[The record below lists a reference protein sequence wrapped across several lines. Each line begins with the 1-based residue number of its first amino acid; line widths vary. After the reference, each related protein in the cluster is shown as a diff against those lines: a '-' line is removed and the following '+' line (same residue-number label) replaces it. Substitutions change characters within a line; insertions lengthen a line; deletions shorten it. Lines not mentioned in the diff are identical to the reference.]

1 MPEEKLEEA
10 TARDGIPYAAYVQRG
25 ILKLSGEN
33 FVDYHD
39 CMTFF
44 TDLVEKYQIYP
55 LKNGYDRY
63 SAQYLVQDMKQYGF
77 HMDDCYQGENM
88 TPVIREME
96 GMMKDGAFN
105 FGDNDLM
112 KIHLLNAALKINAET
127 SRVKL
132 TKLSATDRIDGTA
145 ALLDALAVRQKWYGE
160 IGDQLKNE

>member
-1 MPEEKLEEA
+1 
-10 TARDGIPYAAYVQRG
+10 
-25 ILKLSGEN
+25 
-33 FVDYHD
+33 
-39 CMTFF
+39 
-44 TDLVEKYQIYP
+44 
-55 LKNGYDRY
+55 
-63 SAQYLVQDMKQYGF
+63 
-77 HMDDCYQGENM
+77 M